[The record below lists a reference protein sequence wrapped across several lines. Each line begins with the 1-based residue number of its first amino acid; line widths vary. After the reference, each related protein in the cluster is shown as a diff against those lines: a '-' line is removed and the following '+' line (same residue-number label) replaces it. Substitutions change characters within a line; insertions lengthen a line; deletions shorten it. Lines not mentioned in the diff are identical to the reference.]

1 MPRSSTYLPL
11 VLAALAFGCSDPPAP
26 PRGGSASA
34 PAGSASAAPA
44 SEEALAGI
52 DTSKLTA
59 REKKELVGQL
69 AEIASPCPDTP
80 VPLGVCLSEKRACKL
95 CKPGADYLARLVR
108 AGAPKAERQRIFEAR
123 FDPKAVQTIELGEAP
138 AKGPADAPVTI
149 VEWADFECPHCAM
162 MREAIELLMERFPGQ
177 VRVVY
182 KFYALPSHT
191 HAKDGALAAVAAQKQ
206 GKFWELHEALFV
218 NQSKLERQ
226 DILRYAKSLELDM
239 EKFKADFEA
248 AETLARVE
256 SDMKQA
262 DGLGLEGTPLIYV
275 NGRKVLL
282 ESLNPFFDEFEAW
295 LKLEIELAGKTP
307 AEPSEKF
314 KEAMRKAEEAAKNQP
329 SPEELERLVKQ
340 LEAQA
345 SASASASA
353 APPSTSASA
362 GPAGS
367 GKPAASARKP

>member
-1 MPRSSTYLPL
+1 MPRSPTYLPL
-11 VLAALAFGCSDPPAP
+11 VFAALAFGCSDPPAP
-26 PRGGSASA
+26 PRANTASG
-34 PAGSASAAPA
+34 PSGSASAAAPV
-44 SEEALAGI
+44 SDEALAGI

-123 FDPKAVQTIELGEAP
+123 FDPKAVQTVELGDAP

-226 DILRYAKSLELDM
+226 DILRYAKSLGLDM
-239 EKFKADFEA
+239 EKFKTDFEA

-345 SASASASA
+345 SASASASSG
-353 APPSTSASA
+353 PPGASA
-362 GPAGS
+362 S